1 MEPKKNLL
9 SVNTEIQLALPN
21 WYIFAICS
29 GIKFSLIIPFEGLA
43 FFISAM
49 IEGFFELIL
58 LSILLMNPLDFLELN
73 ILLSN
78 DFWVSLAFRWLI
90 KSTL

>member
-9 SVNTEIQLALPN
+9 SVNTDIQLALPN

-43 FFISAM
+43 FFISAI
-49 IEGFFELIL
+49 IEGFLKLIL
-58 LSILLMNPLDFLELN
+58 FSILLINPLDFLEFN

-78 DFWVSLAFRWLI
+78 YFWVSLVFR
-90 KSTL
+90 

>member
-9 SVNTEIQLALPN
+9 SVNTDIQLALPN

-43 FFISAM
+43 FLISAI
-49 IEGFFELIL
+49 IEGFSELIL
-58 LSILLMNPLDFLELN
+58 LLILLINPLDFFKLN
-73 ILLSN
+73 IL
-78 DFWVSLAFRWLI
+78 AGA
-90 KSTL
+90 